1 MRSLD
6 KRFSLTEAEGRF
18 QKACDQ
24 IVLLNHRLGEVQK
37 RYKMAKRSNNKAF
50 RYNLR
55 LKLAVIE
62 GVRNMYY
69 DFAYSKADRVAEL
82 RRELFDE
89 SVEIRFSLT
98 EAEGRF
104 QKACDQIVLL
114 NHRLGEVQKRYKMA
128 KRSNNK
134 AFRYKSATEA
144 CCHRRCAQ
152 HRFSLTEAEGRFQ
165 KACDQIVL
173 LNHRLGE
180 VQKRYKMAKRSN
192 NKAFRYNLRLKLA
205 VIEGVR
211 NMYYDF
217 AYSKADRVAELRRE
231 LFDESV
237 EIRFSLTEAEGRFQ
251 KACDQIV
258 LLNHRLGEVQKRYK
272 MAKRSNNKAFR
283 YNLRLKLAVIEG
295 VRNMYYDFA
304 YSKADRVAEL
314 RRELF
319 DESVEIRFSLTE
331 AEGRFQKACDQIVLL
346 NHRLGEVQKRYKM
359 AKRSN
364 NKAFRYNLRLKLAVI
379 EGVRNMYYDFAYSKA
394 DRVAELRRELFDE
407 SVEIRFSLT
416 EAEGRFQKACDQI
429 VLLNHRLGEVQK
441 RYKMAKRS
449 NNKAF
454 RYNLRLKLAV
464 IEGVRNMYYDFAY
477 SKADR
482 VAELRRELFDES
494 VEIRFSL
501 TEAEGRFQKA
511 CDQIVLL
518 NHRLGEVQKRYKMA
532 KRSNNKAFRYNL
544 RLKLAVIEGVRNM
557 YYDFAYSKA
566 DRVAELRRE
575 LFDESVE
582 IRFSL
587 TEAEGRFQKA
597 CDQIVLLNHR
607 LGEVQ
612 KRYKMAKRSN
622 NKAFRYNLRLKL
634 AVIEGVRNMYYDFAY
649 SKADRVAELRR
660 ELFDESVEIR
670 FSLTEAE
677 GRFQKACDQIVLLN
691 HRLGEVQKRYK
702 MAKRS
707 NNKAFRYNLRLKL
720 AVIEGV
726 RNMYYDFAYS
736 KADRVAELRRELFDE
751 SVEIKA
757 CDQIVLLNHRLGE
770 VQKRYKMAKRSN
782 NKAFR
787 YNLRLKLAVIEG
799 VRNMYYD
806 FAYSKADRVAELR
819 RELFDESVEIVS
831 GSDSEYSSDDLE

>member
-6 KRFSLTEAEGRF
+6 K
-18 QKACDQ
+18 
-24 IVLLNHRLGEVQK
+24 
-37 RYKMAKRSNNKAF
+37 
-50 RYNLR
+50 
-55 LKLAVIE
+55 
-62 GVRNMYY
+62 
-69 DFAYSKADRVAEL
+69 
-82 RRELFDE
+82 
-89 SVEIRFSLT
+89 
-98 EAEGRF
+98 
-104 QKACDQIVLL
+104 
-114 NHRLGEVQKRYKMA
+114 
-128 KRSNNK
+128 
-134 AFRYKSATEA
+134 
-144 CCHRRCAQ
+144 
-152 HRFSLTEAEGRFQ
+152 RFSLTEAEGRFQ

-429 VLLNHRLGEVQK
+429 VLLTTVSAKVQK

-482 VAELRRELFDES
+482 VAELRP
-494 VEIRFSL
+494 
-501 TEAEGRFQKA
+501 EGRFQKA

-566 DRVAELRRE
+566 E
-575 LFDESVE
+575 
-582 IRFSL
+582 
-587 TEAEGRFQKA
+587 
-597 CDQIVLLNHR
+597 
-607 LGEVQ
+607 
-612 KRYKMAKRSN
+612 
-622 NKAFRYNLRLKL
+622 
-634 AVIEGVRNMYYDFAY
+634 
-649 SKADRVAELRR
+649 
-660 ELFDESVEIR
+660 
-670 FSLTEAE
+670 
-677 GRFQKACDQIVLLN
+677 
-691 HRLGEVQKRYK
+691 
-702 MAKRS
+702 
-707 NNKAFRYNLRLKL
+707 
-720 AVIEGV
+720 
-726 RNMYYDFAYS
+726 
-736 KADRVAELRRELFDE
+736 
-751 SVEIKA
+751 
-757 CDQIVLLNHRLGE
+757 
-770 VQKRYKMAKRSN
+770 
-782 NKAFR
+782 
-787 YNLRLKLAVIEG
+787 
-799 VRNMYYD
+799 
-806 FAYSKADRVAELR
+806 RVAELR